1 MTLAHVSTLVPP
13 RETQPVRCRMPR
25 VGEGAV
31 LLGREELNQKGNDC
45 RSAERERRNSR
56 SGTESKIDERTR
68 KKEKVLSKKLGLAL
82 LLAVAMSLSLVSVAF
97 ASGGDDRDGH
107 NEHGKHYKAHLN
119 PLNRSGAEGHAIL
132 EKEGK
137 KKVETEIHTKGLAS
151 KLPHAQHIHGF
162 KKALSECPTLADSG
176 RDNLITTAEGLPS
189 YGPIQV
195 SLTTKGDTSPKS
207 ALAVDRFPVANAKG
221 SVEYERT
228 FSVPANV
235 AKNLGKKVIVQHGVD
250 LNDNGRYDFKAAGKS
265 ELDPSLPQEA
275 TIPATCGVINPKK

>member
-1 MTLAHVSTLVPP
+1 M
-13 RETQPVRCRMPR
+13 
-25 VGEGAV
+25 
-31 LLGREELNQKGNDC
+31 
-45 RSAERERRNSR
+45 
-56 SGTESKIDERTR
+56 
-68 KKEKVLSKKLGLAL
+68 SKKLGLAL

-97 ASGGDDRDGH
+97 ANGGDRDSHDEQGKH
-107 NEHGKHYKAHLN
+107 EQGNHEHGDHFKADLK
-119 PLNRSGAEGHAIL
+119 PLNSSGAEGHAML
-132 EKEGK
+132 EKEGNK
-137 KKVETEIHTKGLAS
+137 KIETEIHTKGLAP

-162 KKALSECPTLADSG
+162 KKAVSECPTLAASG

-221 SVEYERT
+221 SVQYERT
-228 FSVPANV
+228 FSVPSNV
-235 AKNLGKKVIVQHGVD
+235 VKNLGKKVIVQHGVD

-275 TIPATCGVINPKK
+275 TIPATCGVINP

>member
-31 LLGREELNQKGNDC
+31 LLGREELNQKGNDF

-97 ASGGDDRDGH
+97 ANGGDDRDDQ
-107 NEHGKHYKAHLN
+107 EKLFKAELN

-132 EKEGK
+132 KKEGN
-137 KKVETEIHTKGLAS
+137 KKVDTEIHTKGLAP

-162 KKALSECPTLADSG
+162 KKA
-176 RDNLITTAEGLPS
+176 
-189 YGPIQV
+189 V
-195 SLTTKGDTSPKS
+195 
-207 ALAVDRFPVANAKG
+207 
-221 SVEYERT
+221 
-228 FSVPANV
+228 
-235 AKNLGKKVIVQHGVD
+235 
-250 LNDNGRYDFKAAGKS
+250 
-265 ELDPSLPQEA
+265 
-275 TIPATCGVINPKK
+275 

>member
-1 MTLAHVSTLVPP
+1 MTLAHVSTLVLP

-221 SVEYERT
+221 TVGYERT
-228 FSVPANV
+228 FSVPDNV

-250 LNDNGRYDFKAAGKS
+250 LNDNGRYDFQAAGKS

-275 TIPATCGVINPKK
+275 TAPANCAVINPVR

>member
-1 MTLAHVSTLVPP
+1 MKEH
-13 RETQPVRCRMPR
+13 
-25 VGEGAV
+25 
-31 LLGREELNQKGNDC
+31 
-45 RSAERERRNSR
+45 
-56 SGTESKIDERTR
+56 

-97 ASGGDDRDGH
+97 ANGGDRDDH
-107 NEHGKHYKAHLN
+107 DEHGKHFKAELN

-132 EKEGK
+132 EKEGN
-137 KKVETEIHTKGLAS
+137 KKVETEIHTKGLAP

-162 KKALSECPTLADSG
+162 KKAVSECPTLAASG
-176 RDNLITTAEGLPS
+176 DDNLITTAEGLPD

-221 SVEYERT
+221 TVEYERT
-228 FSVPANV
+228 FSVSANV
-235 AKNLGKKVIVQHGVD
+235 AKNLGKKAIVQHGVD
-250 LNDNGRYDFKAAGKS
+250 LNDNGRYDFQAAGKS

-275 TIPATCGVINPKK
+275 TLPATCGVIDPK

>member
-1 MTLAHVSTLVPP
+1 MKEH
-13 RETQPVRCRMPR
+13 
-25 VGEGAV
+25 
-31 LLGREELNQKGNDC
+31 
-45 RSAERERRNSR
+45 
-56 SGTESKIDERTR
+56 

-82 LLAVAMSLSLVSVAF
+82 LLAVAMSLSLVSVVVV
-97 ASGGDDRDGH
+97 SGSKRDDRD
-107 NEHGKHYKAHLN
+107 EHGKHEQGEHYKADLN
-119 PLNRSGAEGHAIL
+119 PLNRSGAEGNAIL

-162 KKALSECPTLADSG
+162 KKAMSECPTLAASG

-195 SLTTKGDTSPKS
+195 SLTTRGDTSPNS

-221 SVEYERT
+221 TVEYERT
-228 FSVPANV
+228 FSVPSNV

>member
-1 MTLAHVSTLVPP
+1 M
-13 RETQPVRCRMPR
+13 
-25 VGEGAV
+25 
-31 LLGREELNQKGNDC
+31 
-45 RSAERERRNSR
+45 
-56 SGTESKIDERTR
+56 
-68 KKEKVLSKKLGLAL
+68 SKKLGVAL

-97 ASGGDDRDGH
+97 ANGGDDRDGH

-132 EKEGK
+132 EKKGN
-137 KKVETEIHTKGLAS
+137 KKVETEILSHGLAA

-162 KKALSECPTLADSG
+162 KKAMSECPTLAASG
-176 RDNLITTAEGLPS
+176 RDNLITTAEGLPF

-195 SLTTKGDTSPKS
+195 SLTTRGDTSPNS

-221 SVEYERT
+221 SVHYERT
-228 FSVPANV
+228 ISVPSNV

-250 LNDNGRYDFKAAGKS
+250 LNHNGRYDFKAAGKS

-275 TIPATCGVINPKK
+275 TAPANCGVINPVR